1 LLFLELKAQY
11 AGNKIKISSDLYN
24 KGCVNNP
31 EEGLLAAQKIGF
43 PVMIKASEGGGGKG
57 IRKVE
62 ASEEFASSFR
72 QVCKN
77 KQVEQIFD
85 NFSQILLP

>member
-1 LLFLELKAQY
+1 VVLFLDLKAQY
-11 AGNKIKISSDLYN
+11 AGKKIKISSELYR
-24 KGCVNNP
+24 KGCVTNP

-72 QVCKN
+72 QVCDCNYKT
-77 KQVEQIFD
+77 I
-85 NFSQILLP
+85 